1 MKTNTDKVSYR
12 FSPLAARDA
21 NTPLLSHPRK
31 ASEDT
36 IARKTTAKLFASQ
49 ANDLEAPLSG
59 YGALCSQVT
68 ETQYFAQNDNLA
80 PFEDAYEP
88 ADSKD
93 MDMDA
98 WPSDDEGNDILA
110 GTAQPSW
117 EDDIAIEVDDLA
129 PATSTSALDVSS
141 GDPLEE
147 HTAITSA
154 ANEFTEL
161 NEFESWVLERICRA
175 HSKGNS
181 AVKGLRE
188 LQMRSI
194 ALADENARLNA
205 RLTQILSDCLP
216 PIALPSEPSAACIPL
231 DRPLPA
237 VPRFGSHCPHSENP
251 PCRELGEG
259 DPLLIRLYGDVGVRN
274 CCGREEDE
282 GAMRKLNNELQVPE
296 DEVPA
301 LRCVESPQHLNR
313 APTKHQIQHVT
324 VPEGP
329 HVWAKVEGCTGKN

>member
-59 YGALCSQVT
+59 YGALCSQT
-68 ETQYFAQNDNLA
+68 TTSRLLRTPMSPPIPRTWTWMLGRRMTREMTFLLG
-80 PFEDAYEP
+80 P
-88 ADSKD
+88 
-93 MDMDA
+93 
-98 WPSDDEGNDILA
+98 
-110 GTAQPSW
+110 AQPSW

-181 AVKGLRE
+181 AVKGLCE

-282 GAMRKLNNELQVPE
+282 GSMRKLNNELQVPE